1 MAWFK
6 RKKKQTA
13 TKAPGGTWAY
23 RTKIDGVSSLIEKFI
38 EFPKALNGALKR
50 AGRKANTIILQTMR
64 AKVPKKGKK
73 LKLKRKATVK
83 EAARD
88 LFSTAWATIEAKL
101 KGKKKRKKKAK
112 QYYDKEFQ
120 TGKTGLLRKSLGG
133 KVGVRRRDGA
143 VYAVSGPRRKTD
155 GFHGKA
161 YSPWLKKM
169 VNVVPSKYAHLVER
183 GHVLIIRGKSVG
195 HVPGRPF
202 VRPAYDENKDQIE
215 GITAKVLQEELDKQW
230 AKTAAKAAQ
239 LAADSGNEGGT
250 E

>member
-1 MAWFK
+1 MGEPVFSSGA
-6 RKKKQTA
+6 TA
-13 TKAPGGTWAY
+13 TLKDEPSGSPVALNNIKTISGNDAVIAFGDVTTIDLLKLKKRPNRDDPGTITLTFLLTDDAIATNQMVTL

-112 QYYDKEFQ
+112 QYYDKECIV
-120 TGKTGLLRKSLGG
+120 TGKQIGR
-133 KVGVRRRDGA
+133 
-143 VYAVSGPRRKTD
+143 
-155 GFHGKA
+155 
-161 YSPWLKKM
+161 
-169 VNVVPSKYAHLVER
+169 AHV
-183 GHVLIIRGKSVG
+183 
-195 HVPGRPF
+195 
-202 VRPAYDENKDQIE
+202 
-215 GITAKVLQEELDKQW
+215 
-230 AKTAAKAAQ
+230 
-239 LAADSGNEGGT
+239 
-250 E
+250 